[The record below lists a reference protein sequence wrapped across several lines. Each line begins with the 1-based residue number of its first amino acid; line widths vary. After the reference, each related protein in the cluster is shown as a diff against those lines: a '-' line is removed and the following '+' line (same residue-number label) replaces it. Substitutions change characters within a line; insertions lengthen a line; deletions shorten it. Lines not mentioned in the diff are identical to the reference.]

1 MRKDQDS
8 AVEALV
14 EQLIEGGS
22 ENMATVFAGLFN
34 LAMRI
39 ERERFLGA
47 GHYERTPERR
57 GYANGTRPKKIDTPA
72 GTVRLEVPKT
82 AGHEAPFYPQA
93 LERGRRSCRAV
104 MLAVAEMYIKG
115 VSTRDAEAVMREFG
129 LESLSSSQVSR
140 AAKLL
145 DGELDAWR
153 NRPLG
158 EIRYLLL
165 DARYEKVR
173 EGGVVRDAAVLSV
186 IGIGP
191 DQRRRVLG
199 VSCALSEAEVHWRAF
214 LETLVARGMRG
225 VAYIVSD
232 DHPGLGAARKAVLG
246 GAVWQRCQYHLAQNA
261 IHHAP
266 NLAIRKAIGK
276 ELRRVWNAADGK
288 AAEAELGHLVAAYRD
303 SAPKLADWLETAIP
317 EGLAVFALP
326 ERHQKRMRTSNPMER
341 SIQQEIKRR
350 TVKVR
355 VFPTRPRSNAWSP
368 PSSSKSTRNG
378 KPPKNPTSLGK
389 QRMTDQR
396 RSEFPH
402 IRLLNPLRRPGF
414 MIRPWQIGPP
424 IWGQLLSQAKYSS
437 PRRNTPISRSSSIM
451 TLRSRSAISS
461 AWAT

>member
-1 MRKDQDS
+1 MRTNEGTS
-8 AVEALV
+8 IEALM
-14 EQLIEGGS
+14 EQLIENGT
-22 ENMATVFAGLFN
+22 EDMAAVFAGLFN

-47 GHYERTPERR
+47 DHYERSPERR
-57 GYANGTRPKKIDTPA
+57 GYGNGTKPKKIDTPA
-72 GTVRLEVPKT
+72 GTVKLEVPKT

-115 VSTRDAEAVMREFG
+115 VSTRDAEAVMQEFG

-140 AAKLL
+140 AAALL
-145 DGELDAWR
+145 DAELEAWR

-158 EIRYLLL
+158 EIHYLIL

-173 EGGVVRDAAVLSV
+173 EGGVVRDAAVLSA

-214 LETLVARGMRG
+214 LESLVARGLRG
-225 VAYIVSD
+225 VRYIVSD

-246 GAVWQRCQYHLAQNA
+246 GATWQRCQFHLAQNA

-266 NLAIRKAIGK
+266 NLAIKKAIGK
-276 ELRRVWNAADGK
+276 ALRQVWNARDGK
-288 AAEAELGHLVAAYRD
+288 AAEAELHQLVAAYREP
-303 SAPKLADWLETAIP
+303 APKLAAWLETSIP

-326 ERHQKRMRTSNPMER
+326 ERHHKRMRTSNPMER
-341 SIQQEIKRR
+341 AIQQEIKRR

-355 VFPTRPRSNAWSP
+355 VFPNEA
-368 PSSSKSTRNG
+368 
-378 KPPKNPTSLGK
+378 SL
-389 QRMTDQR
+389 
-396 RSEFPH
+396 E
-402 IRLLNPLRRPGF
+402 RLV
-414 MIRPWQIGPP
+414 
-424 IWGQLLSQAKYSS
+424 
-437 PRRNTPISRSSSIM
+437 T
-451 TLRSRSAISS
+451 AILVEIDEK
-461 AWAT
+461 WATNDKPYISWKTEDD